1 MVYEARE
8 LLKQLYNCC
17 DLIDEMLPADGKT
30 KTGLREVLLS
40 DTVLFVTRILS
51 NDSVTEREA
60 AFLNALTG
68 KENTAEVWLC
78 ACKEMKDD
86 VPEAFSYF
94 VRADKAIMRRHT
106 GLSRGASMTESLY
119 RYFCAVGDALVLEDP
134 SAEEAVRAETERIS
148 VYLKTAFDNDPE
160 LC

>member
-51 NDSVTEREA
+51 NDGVTEREA
-60 AFLNALTG
+60 TFLNALTG
-68 KENTAEVWLC
+68 KENTAEAWQC

-119 RYFCAVGDALVLEDP
+119 RYFCAVGDAMA
-134 SAEEAVRAETERIS
+134 AENLCTKDAVRAETERLS
-148 VYLKTAFDNDPE
+148 AYLKTAFDNDPE

>member
-17 DLIDEMLPADGKT
+17 DLIDEMLPADEKT
-30 KTGLREVLLS
+30 KTGLRKVLLS
-40 DTVLFVTRILS
+40 DTILFVTRILS
-51 NDSVTEREA
+51 NDGVTEREA

-68 KENTAEVWLC
+68 KENTADAWRCV
-78 ACKEMKDD
+78 CKETKDD

-119 RYFCAVGDALVLEDP
+119 RYFCAVGDALILEDS